1 MAQPLS
7 SNPDLIPIDPDPEDN
22 DTFECLAKVKVG
34 SFTATPTTVPPFGG
48 PATLRWG
55 VTVPS
60 GCAVGLRLNGTPVA
74 RSGSK
79 EVQPA
84 TTTSYSLAAVV
95 NGLTKVLKSV
105 TVRVDTSA
113 CVTRPVPESLI
124 RSQVRSAVA
133 KLDAAEPKL
142 SQRSDPRVEIDAN
155 GIHVALRFKLAIDN
169 FADPNIDVDFTIG
182 LRVRN
187 GSVEPFYKSF
197 AVDVDWPWWV
207 TVITAGVSKI
217 CRGVHRRQDRGQAEA
232 GHSRRREGSDRRPRR
247 PDPRQPAPALAEPR
261 RERDP
266 RDRVPGRPPHGVP
279 GARHVRPGGQR
290 RARLNRL
297 GRRSLPPAAARPA
310 WSFAL
315 RRPSLRWPRQ
325 HGGQRRTAHRQPSRP
340 GTRTCCS
347 CGSGRLRRGS
357 IWGSADSAEPP
368 TPELTTPSAINRPDD
383 TTGVQPTASSLG
395 VPGHSLGRGT

>member
-95 NGLTKVLKSV
+95 NGLTKVLKSI
-105 TVRVDTSA
+105 TVRVDTRA

-217 CRGVHRRQDRGQAEA
+217 VEEFIDGKIEAKLKPAILAGVKDQIDDLVDQIPGNLRL
-232 GHSRRREGSDRRPRR
+232 HSLS
-247 PDPRQPAPALAEPR
+247 LAEN
-261 RERDP
+261 EI
-266 RDRVPGRPPHGVP
+266 RVTVC
-279 GARHVRPGGQR
+279 PGGPHT
-290 RARLNRL
+290 AFLVL
-297 GRRSLPPAAARPA
+297 ATS
-310 WSFAL
+310 
-315 RRPSLRWPRQ
+315 
-325 HGGQRRTAHRQPSRP
+325 GQVGNDAP
-340 GTRTCCS
+340 G
-347 CGSGRLRRGS
+347 
-357 IWGSADSAEPP
+357 
-368 TPELTTPSAINRPDD
+368 
-383 TTGVQPTASSLG
+383 
-395 VPGHSLGRGT
+395 